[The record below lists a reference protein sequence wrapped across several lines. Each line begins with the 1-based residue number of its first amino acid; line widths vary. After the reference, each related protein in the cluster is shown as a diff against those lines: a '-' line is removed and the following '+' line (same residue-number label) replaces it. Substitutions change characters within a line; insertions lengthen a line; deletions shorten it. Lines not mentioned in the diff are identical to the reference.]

1 MDSEDFGSLQEGE
14 QQAGEYTLAEI
25 EVDMESQLTPN
36 DLDPGAT
43 VLLSIEGD
51 EDGERIMS
59 HEDLSRWFLVE
70 PAASPAPMPTD
81 VVVQRTLEDPALKQ
95 ILQEADG
102 KPDFD
107 PEAEQMKI
115 RSFLAGITHSKMT
128 TEQSVFQGYRP
139 NTTGFGNRSKCPDC
153 LGSFDASS
161 FQNHLCSTE
170 VERKSNQKSVAEAV
184 ADKQAEK
191 PPAAAAAAPDP
202 PAPPSPSKPN
212 SIRVVAE
219 NQIRLRRFLNDELK
233 YDINPGVDG
242 SSSRKSGKGLHECSK
257 CDRKFVH
264 ASGLVRHM
272 EKHVLD
278 LIPSQSKPQPAA
290 SLAAGLTAVVK
301 CNFCGRIFY
310 DPQVALEHAHVH
322 FEVHPIA
329 NSQSETAVKY
339 TTNVD
344 FKQLIKDTE
353 SLLSDVCSGAAKL
366 GKQKNMEVLV
376 KMEKLEKPEE
386 LKKLENL
393 KKVEILNSLEENL
406 FSILVLGSVL
416 QCEFCEY
423 LFSDI
428 RELLAH
434 SATHPV
440 KRRFECTAC
449 DIKMDTAKEAR
460 LHFETDCI
468 FMRESLKSLS
478 VSVSR
483 FFACNVCELKFA
495 NSELLQEHRCTYH
508 HYFPRLS
515 PHGASLLLP
524 CEFCEVIFESAR
536 EVQPHNEE
544 KHLSKKKREKET
556 RGSTT
561 SGRQRQY
568 LCDICGKSYTQSSHL
583 WQHLRFHQGV
593 KPFVCPEDKCDR
605 KFTIRPDLNDHI
617 RKCHTG
623 ERPFHCQTCGK
634 RFLTGSVFYQ
644 HRLIHRGERR
654 YECEQCGKR
663 FYRADALKNHQRIHT
678 GEKPFSCLF
687 CTKTFRQRGDR
698 DKHMRARH
706 AHLDANS
713 RLMMQMQKFQ
723 LESAAAA
730 KAKGEKTP
738 SGVAMAACGS
748 HPLAE
753 GLEPGEVVASEE
765 HLHDPEPNGDMPN
778 YFVVDEY
785 VEGEPGENDLNGFN
799 MQQGVCTLEE
809 EGCTMEEEE
818 QQIILYETQPGR
830 DLNLGDDQQPG
841 QDLITFDY
849 KEANEEP
856 MQDEDY
862 VQMLQGDENAR
873 VVVVQN
879 NPAQPM
885 FSNSYM

>member
-1 MDSEDFGSLQEGE
+1 MDPENLGNLQEVE

-43 VLLSIEGD
+43 VLLSIEG
-51 EDGERIMS
+51 EGDGERIMS
-59 HEDLSRWFLVE
+59 HEELSRWFLVE
-70 PAASPAPMPTD
+70 PSSPAPMPTD

-115 RSFLAGITHSKMT
+115 RSFLAGFTHNRLT
-128 TEQSVFQGYRP
+128 TEQSVFQGCRA
-139 NTTGFGNRSKCPDC
+139 NANAFSSRIKCPDC
-153 LGSFDASS
+153 LGSFDPSS
-161 FQNHLCSTE
+161 YHNHPCAVE
-170 VERKSNQKSVAEAV
+170 VEGKSNTNQKSVDEAGKRAATAGV
-184 ADKQAEK
+184 ASAVPE
-191 PPAAAAAAPDP
+191 P
-202 PAPPSPSKPN
+202 PAPPSPCKPN
-212 SIRVVAE
+212 SLRLIAE
-219 NQIRLRRFLNDELK
+219 NQIRLRRFMNDELK
-233 YDINPGVDG
+233 YDVNSGVEQPR
-242 SSSRKSGKGLHECSK
+242 SRKSGKGLNECSK

-272 EKHVLD
+272 EKHALD
-278 LIPSQSKPQPAA
+278 LIPSQSNPQPAA
-290 SLAAGLTAVVK
+290 SLAPGFTAAVK
-301 CNFCGRIFY
+301 CNVCGRIFY
-310 DPQVALEHAHVH
+310 DPQVALKHGHIH
-322 FEVHPIA
+322 FNVQKG
-329 NSQSETAVKY
+329 SQSETADKY
-339 TTNVD
+339 ATNID
-344 FKQLIKDTE
+344 FKQFLKDSE
-353 SLLSDVCSGAAKL
+353 SLLGENGL
-366 GKQKNMEVLV
+366 ET
-376 KMEKLEKPEE
+376 EKP
-386 LKKLENL
+386 
-393 KKVEILNSLEENL
+393 NSLENDL
-406 FSILVLGSVL
+406 FSTVVLGSVL
-416 QCEFCEY
+416 QCEFCDY

-428 RELLAH
+428 TELLAH

-460 LHFETDCI
+460 LHFEADCI
-468 FMRESLKSLS
+468 FMREAVKSLS

-483 FFACNVCELKFA
+483 FFVCNVCELKFA
-495 NSELLQEHRCTYH
+495 NSELLQDHRCTYH

-515 PHGASLLLP
+515 LHGTRLLLP
-524 CEFCEVIFESAR
+524 CDFCEVMFECAS

-544 KHLSKKKREKET
+544 KHSSKKKREKDS
-556 RGSTT
+556 RGSAA

-593 KPFVCPEDKCDR
+593 KPFVCPEEKCDR

-623 ERPFHCQTCGK
+623 ERPFHCLVCGK

-654 YECEQCGKR
+654 YECEECGKR

-706 AHLDANS
+706 SHLDANS

-730 KAKGEKTP
+730 KAKGKKATT
-738 SGVAMAACGS
+738 GVALSACDS
-748 HPLAE
+748 PPTAE
-753 GLEPGEVVASEE
+753 GLEPGEVDLEDHIHNAEQDEDV
-765 HLHDPEPNGDMPN
+765 PN
-778 YFVVDEY
+778 YFIVKQY
-785 VEGEPGENDLNGFN
+785 VQPRENDQDGFN
-799 MQQGVCTLEE
+799 MREGTCAMED
-809 EGCTMEEEE
+809 GCTMDEDD
-818 QQIILYETQPGR
+818 QQIILYEAQPAQGIMEM
-830 DLNLGDDQQPG
+830 GDDQRSSQN
-841 QDLITFDY
+841 LITFDY
-849 KEANEEP
+849 KEPNEQP
-856 MQDEDY
+856 MRDEDY
-862 VQMLQGDENAR
+862 VQLLQSDENAR

>member
-1 MDSEDFGSLQEGE
+1 MDPENVENLQEDE

-43 VLLSIEGD
+43 VLLSIEG
-51 EDGERIMS
+51 EGDGERIMS
-59 HEDLSRWFLVE
+59 HEELSRWFLVE
-70 PAASPAPMPTD
+70 PAPSPAPMPTD

-115 RSFLAGITHSKMT
+115 RSFLAGFTHNRMT
-128 TEQSVFQGYRP
+128 TEQSVFQGCRA
-139 NTTGFGNRSKCPDC
+139 NANVFSNRVKCPDC
-153 LGSFDASS
+153 LGTFDPSS
-161 FQNHLCSTE
+161 FQNHPCPYGA
-170 VERKSNQKSVAEAV
+170 ERMSKSDDEIGKRT
-184 ADKQAEK
+184 
-191 PPAAAAAAPDP
+191 AAAAVASAAPEP
-202 PAPPSPSKPN
+202 TAPPSPSKPN
-212 SIRVVAE
+212 SLRVIEE
-219 NQIRLRRFLNDELK
+219 NQVRLRRFMNDELK
-233 YDINPGVDG
+233 YDINTGVDG
-242 SSSRKSGKGLHECSK
+242 SRSRKSNKGINECSK

-272 EKHVLD
+272 EKHALD
-278 LIPSQSKPQPAA
+278 LIPSQTNTQPAT
-290 SLAAGLTAVVK
+290 SLAAGLTAAVK
-301 CNFCGRIFY
+301 CNACGRIFY
-310 DPQVALEHAHVH
+310 DPQVALAHGNVH
-322 FEVHPIA
+322 FKVEKG
-329 NSQSETAVKY
+329 SQSEAPVKCA
-339 TTNVD
+339 TNTD
-344 FKQLIKDTE
+344 FKQLLKDSE
-353 SLLSDVCSGAAKL
+353 SLLGENCLKA
-366 GKQKNMEVLV
+366 
-376 KMEKLEKPEE
+376 EKP
-386 LKKLENL
+386 
-393 KKVEILNSLEENL
+393 NSLETDL
-406 FSILVLGSVL
+406 FSTLVLGSVL

-423 LFSDI
+423 LFADI
-428 RELLAH
+428 AELLAH

-468 FMRESLKSLS
+468 FMREAGKPLS

-483 FFACNVCELKFA
+483 FFVCNVCELKFA
-495 NSELLQEHRCTYH
+495 NSELLQDHRCTYH

-515 PHGASLLLP
+515 LHGTRLLLP
-524 CEFCEVIFESAR
+524 CDFCEAMFECAS

-544 KHLSKKKREKET
+544 KHSSKKKREKD
-556 RGSTT
+556 SA

-583 WQHLRFHQGV
+583 WQHLRFHQEMRV
-593 KPFVCPEDKCDR
+593 KPFVCPEEKCDR

-623 ERPFHCQTCGK
+623 ERPFHCLVCGK

-654 YECEQCGKR
+654 YECEECGKR

-706 AHLDANS
+706 SHLDANS

-730 KAKGEKTP
+730 KAKGKKATA
-738 SGVAMAACGS
+738 GVAVSARDS
-748 HPLAE
+748 PHTAE
-753 GLEPGEVVASEE
+753 GLEPEEGASEE
-765 HLHDPEPNGDMPN
+765 HLHNPEQNEDEPN
-778 YFVVDEY
+778 YFIVKQY
-785 VEGEPGENDLNGFN
+785 VQPREDDQDSFNTREGA
-799 MQQGVCTLEE
+799 CALEE
-809 EGCTMEEEE
+809 DGCTMEEED
-818 QQIILYETQPGR
+818 QQIIMYGAQPAQG
-830 DLNLGDDQQPG
+830 LELGDDQRVS

-849 KEANEEP
+849 KEPNEQP

-862 VQMLQGDENAR
+862 VQLLQGDENAR

>member
-1 MDSEDFGSLQEGE
+1 

-43 VLLSIEGD
+43 VLLSIEG
-51 EDGERIMS
+51 EGDGERIMS
-59 HEDLSRWFLVE
+59 HEELSRWFLVE
-70 PAASPAPMPTD
+70 PTPSPAPMPTD

-115 RSFLAGITHSKMT
+115 RSFLAGFTHNKMT
-128 TEQSVFQGYRP
+128 TEQSVFQGYRS
-139 NTTGFGNRSKCPDC
+139 NVTGFGNRMKCPDC
-153 LGSFDASS
+153 LGSFDPTSI
-161 FQNHLCSTE
+161 QNHSCIFE
-170 VERKSNQKSVAEAV
+170 GERKSKPNPKPVDE
-184 ADKQAEK
+184 AEK
-191 PPAAAAAAPDP
+191 QAAAAGVASAAPEP
-202 PAPPSPSKPN
+202 PASPSPSKPN
-212 SIRVVAE
+212 SVRVIAE
-219 NQIRLRRFLNDELK
+219 NQIRLRRFMNDELK
-233 YDINPGVDG
+233 YDIATGVDG
-242 SSSRKSGKGLHECSK
+242 QRSRKPGKGLHECSK

-272 EKHVLD
+272 EKHALD
-278 LIPSQSKPQPAA
+278 LIPSQSNPQPAA
-290 SLAAGLTAVVK
+290 SLSAGLTAVVK
-301 CNFCGRIFY
+301 CNVCGRIFY
-310 DPQVALEHAHVH
+310 DPHVALEHGHVH
-322 FEVHPIA
+322 FDVQQCYQP
-329 NSQSETAVKY
+329 ETATKY
-339 TTNVD
+339 AANID
-344 FKQLIKDTE
+344 INQLINDNE
-353 SLLSDVCSGAAKL
+353 SLLSENCS
-366 GKQKNMEVLV
+366 ES
-376 KMEKLEKPEE
+376 EELEKPNI
-386 LKKLENL
+386 LEDHF
-393 KKVEILNSLEENL
+393 
-406 FSILVLGSVL
+406 FSTLVLGSVL

-423 LFSDI
+423 LFADI
-428 RELLAH
+428 TELLAH

-468 FMRESLKSLS
+468 FMREAVKSLS
-478 VSVSR
+478 VSIGRYFV
-483 FFACNVCELKFA
+483 CNVCELKFG
-495 NSELLQEHRCTYH
+495 NSELLQEHRCNYH

-515 PHGASLLLP
+515 PHGTRLLLP
-524 CEFCEVIFESAR
+524 CDFCEVMFESAS

-556 RGSTT
+556 RSSMT

-593 KPFVCPEDKCDR
+593 KPFVCPEEKCDR

-623 ERPFHCQTCGK
+623 ERPFHCLVCGK

-654 YECEQCGKR
+654 YECEECGKR

-706 AHLDANS
+706 SHLDANS

-730 KAKGEKTP
+730 KAKGKKTP
-738 SGVAMAACGS
+738 PGVAVAACGS
-748 HPLAE
+748 PSAAD
-753 GLEPGEVVASEE
+753 GSEPGEVMASEE
-765 HLHDPEPNGDMPN
+765 HLHNPDPNEEEPN
-778 YFVVDEY
+778 YFI
-785 VEGEPGENDLNGFN
+785 VEQYMQPGEDGQNGFN
-799 MQQGVCTLEE
+799 MREGDCTLEE
-809 EGCTMEEEE
+809 QGCTMEEEE
-818 QQIILYETQPGR
+818 QQIILYETQPRR
-830 DLNLGDDQQPG
+830 DIMDLGDGQQSG

-849 KEANEEP
+849 KQPNEQP
-856 MQDEDY
+856 MQDGSY
-862 VQMLQGDENAR
+862 VQMLQGDDNAR

-879 NPAQPM
+879 NPTHPM

>member
-1 MDSEDFGSLQEGE
+1 

-25 EVDMESQLTPN
+25 EVNMESQMTPN
-36 DLDPGAT
+36 ELDPGAT

-59 HEDLSRWFLVE
+59 HEELSKWFLVE
-70 PAASPAPMPTD
+70 PASRTTPMPTD

-128 TEQSVFQGYRP
+128 TEQSVFQGAAVQSLKVSSYYLMFFFVPLLGYRA
-139 NTTGFGNRSKCPDC
+139 NTTGFSNRIKGHDC
-153 LGSFDASS
+153 LGSFDSS
-161 FQNHLCSTE
+161 SYQNHSCVVET
-170 VERKSNQKSVAEAV
+170 ERKPKPHQKPGAEA
-184 ADKQAEK
+184 QTEK
-191 PPAAAAAAPDP
+191 LLPAGSDASEP
-202 PAPPSPSKPN
+202 PAPPSPSKPH
-212 SIRVVAE
+212 SARVIAE

-233 YDINPGVDG
+233 CDITTGVDG
-242 SSSRKSGKGLHECSK
+242 SRSRKSGKGLHECSK

-272 EKHVLD
+272 EKHALD
-278 LIPSQSKPQPAA
+278 LIPSQSNPLPAA
-290 SLAAGLTAVVK
+290 SLSAGLAAVVK
-301 CNFCGRIFY
+301 CNICGRIFY
-310 DPQVALEHAHVH
+310 DPEVALKHGHVH
-322 FEVHPIA
+322 YDVQPRG
-329 NSQSETAVKY
+329 QSETAVKCAA
-339 TTNVD
+339 NMD
-344 FKQLIKDTE
+344 FKDLLKDSE
-353 SLLSDVCSGAAKL
+353 SLLSAICWEPDKL
-366 GKQKNMEVLV
+366 KTP
-376 KMEKLEKPEE
+376 EKPNRMED
-386 LKKLENL
+386 
-393 KKVEILNSLEENL
+393 NL
-406 FSILVLGSVL
+406 FTILVLGSVL

-423 LFSDI
+423 LFADI
-428 RELLAH
+428 TELLAH

-468 FMRESLKSLS
+468 FMRETMKSLS

-483 FFACNVCELKFA
+483 FFVCNVCELKFA
-495 NSELLQEHRCTYH
+495 NSELLQEHRCSYH

-515 PHGASLLLP
+515 PHGTRLLLP
-524 CEFCEVIFESAR
+524 CDFCEVIFESAR

-556 RGSTT
+556 RSSTA

-593 KPFVCPEDKCDR
+593 KPFVCPEEKCDR

-623 ERPFHCQTCGK
+623 ERPFHCLVCGK

-654 YECEQCGKR
+654 YECEECGKR

-706 AHLDANS
+706 SHLDANS

-730 KAKGEKTP
+730 KAKGKKSP
-738 SGVAMAACGS
+738 PGVAAAACAS
-748 HPLAE
+748 PPTAE
-753 GLEPGEVVASEE
+753 GLEPEEEVVPEE
-765 HLHDPEPNGDMPN
+765 HLHNPESNEDVP
-778 YFVVDEY
+778 YFVVEQY
-785 VEGEPGENDLNGFN
+785 VQPGEDDLDGFN
-799 MQQGVCTLEE
+799 MQEGACALEE
-809 EGCTMEEEE
+809 QGCTMEEEE

-830 DLNLGDDQQPG
+830 AMMDLGDDQPSG
-841 QDLITFDY
+841 RDMITFDY
-849 KEANEEP
+849 KEPCEQP
-856 MQDEDY
+856 MQDEGY

-879 NPAQPM
+879 NPTQPM
-885 FSNSYM
+885 FSNSFM